1 VEGVSARE
9 AEVLDLLG
17 SHLTNAEIAR
27 RLFISVRTVE
37 SHVSSLLRKVGVA
50 DRRALADH
58 AARRRPAEPAADE
71 DGPSRVSG
79 FSSRIPEP
87 ATTLVGREDDLRL
100 LQQLVGDHRIV
111 TITGPGGVGKTRAL
125 IGLGRLLAPE
135 FGDAVAFV
143 ALAHVTDP
151 TDVIATLADVLDVKE
166 AEERTLAEGLRS
178 LIGDKNVLLLL
189 DNLEQV
195 VGSGSDIAALVEQ
208 CPRLHVVATSRMP
221 LRVVREHEFQLAPLA
236 LPGASSREPAE
247 SLLAYPALAVF
258 VERARAARGTFEL
271 TAANADA
278 VVAVCRRLDGL
289 PLALELAA
297 PRLRLLV
304 PDQLLARL
312 DHALDTLRS
321 GPRDSPQ
328 RQQTLR
334 ATIDWSHSLLTASEQ
349 RLFRR
354 MGVFAGG
361 CDLAAVERV
370 CSDDGGGDGTLDD
383 LESLVDHALVQ
394 ADGDRLRMLET
405 IREYAHERLVAA
417 GEEDGTRARHA
428 RHYTAL
434 AADIRAGIEGTAQVD
449 AITSGIVE
457 EGNLQ
462 DALETLS
469 RAAEA
474 GDADARESGL
484 RLCGDLWLY
493 WHIRGKHLTARKVSS
508 WFLDGATGS
517 NAKATCHVTAG
528 LASWTLGQYEQA
540 NEEYSEASRL
550 AGEVGDERVR
560 CIAAFMWGLGLLQ
573 FDIDLARQR
582 TAEAIE
588 LGRAIGFPWGEGF
601 AGAIDGILQT
611 VAGDLE
617 LARTRYAD
625 ALALQ
630 QRLGDHEGAGLSLGG
645 LAALAAGRD
654 ETALAL
660 DLYAQSLAAFATIG
674 DRAEEARIL
683 SEVAWTYLAHD
694 DAAAARAHFLESVD
708 AYAELASVR
717 GVGLSLIG
725 LAATEFV
732 EGRPVI
738 AVEMAA
744 AAEGYAA
751 AEGIVNVYSEENPGE
766 AYVERARAS
775 LSAEEVEL
783 ATEQGRRRTIAQAI
797 GLSRGRPEITQT
809 A

>member
-1 VEGVSARE
+1 M
-9 AEVLDLLG
+9 LDLLG

-50 DRRALADH
+50 DRRALADY
-58 AARRRPAEPAADE
+58 AARRRAAGPAAQE
-71 DGPSRVSG
+71 DGPSRVAG
-79 FSSRIPEP
+79 FSSKIPEP
-87 ATTLVGREDDLRL
+87 ITTLVGRDDALKV
-100 LQQLVGDHRIV
+100 LQHLVRDHRIV

-125 IGLGRLLAPE
+125 IELGRLIAPE
-135 FGDAVAFV
+135 FGDAVAFL

-151 TDVIATLADVLDVKE
+151 TDVIATLANVLDVKE

-178 LIGDKNVLLLL
+178 LIGDREVLLLL

-195 VGSGSDIAALVEQ
+195 VGSAPDIAALVEQ

-221 LRVVREHEFQLAPLA
+221 LRVVREHEYQLAPLA
-236 LPGASSREPAE
+236 LPDASSREPAE
-247 SLLAYPALAVF
+247 SLLAYPAPAVF
-258 VERARAARGTFEL
+258 VERARAANETFEVS
-271 TAANADA
+271 AANADA

-297 PRLRLLV
+297 ARLRLLA

-312 DHALDTLRS
+312 DHALDTLTS
-321 GPRDSPQ
+321 GPRDSPE

-334 ATIDWSHSLLTASEQ
+334 ATIDWSHSLLSASEQ

-370 CSDDGGGDGTLDD
+370 RSDDGGGDDRSTLDG
-383 LESLVDHALVQ
+383 LESLIDHALVQ
-394 ADGDRLRMLET
+394 ADGGRLRMLET
-405 IREYAHERLVAA
+405 IREYANERLAAA
-417 GEEDGTRARHA
+417 GEERETRMQHA
-428 RHYTAL
+428 AHYTAL
-434 AADIRAGIEGTAQVD
+434 AADIRAGIEGTVQVD
-449 AITSGIVE
+449 AITCGIVE
-457 EGNLQ
+457 ESNLQ

-469 RAAEA
+469 RAAET
-474 GDADARESGL
+474 GDAEARESGL
-484 RLCGDLWLY
+484 QLCGDLWLY
-493 WHIRGKHLTARKVSS
+493 WHIRGKHLTARTVSS
-508 WFLDGATGS
+508 RFLNEATAG

-540 NEEYSEASRL
+540 NEEYSEAYRL

-573 FDIDLARQR
+573 FDIDLARER

-588 LGRAIGFPWGEGF
+588 LGRAIGFTWGEGF
-601 AGAIDGILQT
+601 AGAIDGILQS

-617 LARTRYAD
+617 LARTRYAE
-625 ALALQ
+625 ALTIQ
-630 QRLGDHEGAGLSLGG
+630 QQLGDHEGAGVSLGG

-654 ETALAL
+654 EIALAL
-660 DLYAQSLAAFATIG
+660 DLYAQSLTAFATIG

-694 DAAAARAHFLESVD
+694 DAAAARVHFLESVD

-732 EGRPVI
+732 EGRPAI
-738 AVEMAA
+738 AVKIAS
-744 AAEGYAA
+744 AAEGYTA
-751 AEGIVNVYSEENPGE
+751 AEGIVNAYSPENPGE
-766 AYVERARAS
+766 GYVERARAS
-775 LSAEEVEL
+775 LSAEEVAL
-783 ATEQGRRRTIAQAI
+783 ATEQGRRLSVAQAI
-797 GLSRGRPEITQT
+797 ELSGGPPHIT
-809 A
+809 